1 MEKNAQRVFGT
12 GAALFVLIA
21 SIYLLTAA
29 GRFANYDA
37 ETMFGVTRSLYTHGS
52 FEVEG
57 CSQVP
62 RSLQCVQGVDGRYY
76 SGYGVVTSIVALPFL
91 AAGRLTGQ
99 SLGFDPDL
107 AGAVFV
113 AFMNSFIGALACVLF
128 FFWAVRAGCSV
139 RASAVAAML
148 LAFATPLWFH
158 STKEFYSEPLF
169 TLFLVGSF
177 AALCAGSSRRSAAV
191 AGLLFGLA
199 VGTRVFGLMYL
210 PILGVYAYLVSAPAD
225 SRAPLGNAFRKL
237 RIERTSSFLIAVIAC
252 LVVWGAVNVS
262 RFGSP
267 LRTGYHTVLPTAG
280 SLFATPPLIG
290 LEQLLFDGEVGL
302 AWFSPLVFLL
312 PATWPRFHR
321 AHRLESFAC
330 LAVAGSTLI
339 FFCGYTYWHGG
350 WSYGPRLLSPIL
362 PFLIFP
368 LIPLLAA
375 LPDERNRRVSPIV
388 ARLAPLVIVIAV
400 AVQVIGI
407 VPPYSRHY
415 YLKPVYEKSSRHP
428 WRSRSALVDNVVAF
442 PKSLSYV
449 ARARKDRGEARLGD
463 SFRQGTPAAADS
475 ANVTGAERYLLS
487 LPNSVNQFAPDIW
500 WLKAAALGARWQLL
514 LPPVIALSLAAL
526 GAAARVRKTGQPF
539 DYFKSS

>member
-1 MEKNAQRVFGT
+1 LEKSAERVFGT

-52 FEVEG
+52 LEVEG

-62 RSLQCVQGVDGRYY
+62 RSLQCVEGVDGKYY
-76 SGYGVVTSIVALPFL
+76 SGYGVVTSIAALPFL
-91 AAGRLTGQ
+91 AAGRFTGQ
-99 SLGFDPDL
+99 ALGFDPDL
-107 AGAVFV
+107 VGAAFV
-113 AFMNSFIGALACVLF
+113 AFMNSLVGALACVLF
-128 FFWAVRAGCSV
+128 FFWAVKAGGSA
-139 RASAVAAML
+139 RASAVAAVL

-169 TLFLVGSF
+169 ALFLVGSF
-177 AALCAGSSRRSAAV
+177 AALRAGSSRRSAAV

-199 VGTRVFGLMYL
+199 VGTRVFGLIYL
-210 PILGVYAYLVSAPAD
+210 PILGVYAYLVSAPSGSLATPD
-225 SRAPLGNAFRKL
+225 SASRKW
-237 RIERTSSFLIAVIAC
+237 RITRTSWFLIAVLAC
-252 LVVWGAVNVS
+252 LVVWGALNVS
-262 RFGSP
+262 RFGGP

-290 LEQLLFDGEVGL
+290 LWHILFDGEVGL
-302 AWFSPLVFLL
+302 AWFSPLIFLL

-321 AHRLESFAC
+321 QHPLESLAC
-330 LAVAGSTLI
+330 LAVAGSTLV
-339 FFCGYTYWHGG
+339 FFAAYTYWHGG
-350 WSYGPRLLSPIL
+350 WSYGPRLLTPIL
-362 PFLIFP
+362 PFLILP
-368 LIPLLAA
+368 LVPL
-375 LPDERNRRVSPIV
+375 LPDEGTQRVPQQIV
-388 ARLAPLVIVIAV
+388 ARLTPLVIVIAV

-415 YLKPVYEKSSRHP
+415 YLKPVYEKSSQHP

-449 ARARKDRGEARLGD
+449 AR
-463 SFRQGTPAAADS
+463 GTTADS
-475 ANVTGAERYLLS
+475 VDVRGAERYLLS

-500 WLKAAALGARWQLL
+500 WLKAAALGVRWQAL

-526 GAAARVRKTGQPF
+526 AAAARVRKAAA
-539 DYFKSS
+539 